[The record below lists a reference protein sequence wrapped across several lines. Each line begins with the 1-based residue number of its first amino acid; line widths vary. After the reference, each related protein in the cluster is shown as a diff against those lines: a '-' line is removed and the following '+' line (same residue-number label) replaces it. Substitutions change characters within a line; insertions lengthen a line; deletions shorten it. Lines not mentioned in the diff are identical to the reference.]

1 MYIFNIAYHTQI
13 QLSTVLVEGEGRNG
27 TTPTALI
34 QKWKQPPKRLG
45 SFLCFAK
52 MSKWTMNL
60 ELQDGSYGSRHEN
73 APLR

>member
-1 MYIFNIAYHTQI
+1 MEATTKAVGEFF
-13 QLSTVLVEGEGRNG
+13 VLRDG

>member
-1 MYIFNIAYHTQI
+1 MEAT
-13 QLSTVLVEGEGRNG
+13 
-27 TTPTALI
+27 
-34 QKWKQPPKRLG
+34 KRLG

-52 MSKWTMNL
+52 MNKWTMSL